1 MSIDEQIRK
10 IVVEELEKRLTPE
23 LIPVPEYCRKN
34 NIHRS
39 TVWRAEKEGKVKLY
53 RVGKKVF
60 INPQLLIV

>member
-23 LIPVPEYCRKN
+23 LIPVPEYCKKN

-39 TVWRAEKEGKVKLY
+39 TVWRAAKKGKVKL
-53 RVGKKVF
+53 VQIGKKAF
-60 INPQLLIV
+60 IDPKQLL

>member
-23 LIPVPEYCRKN
+23 LIPLTEYCKLK

-39 TVWRAEKEGKVKLY
+39 TVWRAEKEGKVKLH

-60 INPQLLIV
+60 INPQTFIA